1 MTTAS
6 LITAVTSLES
16 AANMVPVIYKQ
27 TLINYLWKLTHTII
41 AQAVKHTRIN
51 MGKHFFHINR
61 LCEVPNT

>member
-27 TLINYLWKLTHTII
+27 TLVNYLWKLTHTII